1 MNSFSPRYYSLR
13 VSFPL
18 SSQETL
24 TFCGRLAQRIATS
37 ITALQTAQ
45 QHFVT
50 GSCLHGNV
58 LDLAHLC
65 NNQLVN
71 QCADVPRLPGGWITE
86 DGCLPLWSWTN
97 VCYQSASVAAL
108 AALVLHK
115 PWVRAPL
122 ITSFLSKNATAAESE
137 RIEFDDM
144 HEILLPNE
152 LGRLKVDRIKSNSAK
167 CWDEFLKIL
176 HKNVSSPGKLQK
188 KTPPHLSL
196 WYDPGV
202 KIRVSKYP

>member
-1 MNSFSPRYYSLR
+1 MNSFSPRYSLR

-18 SSQETL
+18 NSQETL

-50 GSCLHGNV
+50 GTCIHSNV

-86 DGCLPLWSWTN
+86 DGRLPLWSWTK
-97 VCYQSASVAAL
+97 VCYQSVSVAVL

-115 PWVRAPL
+115 PWLRAPL

-137 RIEFDDM
+137 IIEFDGM
-144 HEILLPNE
+144 NEILLPIE
-152 LGRLKVDRIKSNSAK
+152 VGGLKVDRLKANSPK
-167 CWDEFLKIL
+167 CEDEFLKIL
-176 HKNVSSPGKLQK
+176 PQNVSSPGNLQK
-188 KTPPHLSL
+188 NTPHLSP
-196 WYDPGV
+196 WYDPRA